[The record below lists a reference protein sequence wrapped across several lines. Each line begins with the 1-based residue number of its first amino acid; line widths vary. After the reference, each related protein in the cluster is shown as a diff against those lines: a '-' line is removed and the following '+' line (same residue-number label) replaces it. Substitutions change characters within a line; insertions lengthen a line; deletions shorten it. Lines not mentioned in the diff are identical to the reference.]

1 MMQTGITITGS
12 YRTASAMLRGKPTDD
27 RIDVY
32 GLTHPGHKRTE
43 NADHFLVASLHRAMR
58 VHATSLDAAEM
69 PPMSSDSRG
78 YLLLVADGVGGLARA
93 KEGSAHATDAI
104 ARFLLEMNEVTYP
117 VDAAGEA
124 VIVERL
130 RGFVQ
135 HVHESLREEFEQ
147 NRVGTATTITIALG
161 MWPRAFIVHAGDSR
175 CYRMRGGELQR
186 LTSDQTLA
194 QALIDAGALKPDAE
208 PVARLK
214 NTLVSALGS
223 SQLEV
228 QIVTDQLRPAD
239 QWLLCTDGLTRH
251 VSDEEIADRMRKPGT
266 AEQVCRDLIQ
276 LALDRGGDDNVTVI
290 CGRLRED

>member
-1 MMQTGITITGS
+1 MQTSITITGS
-12 YRTASAMLRGKPTDD
+12 HRSTPALRHKPTDE
-27 RIDVY
+27 RIDVFGITHQ
-32 GLTHPGHKRTE
+32 GLRRTE

-58 VHATSLDAAEM
+58 VHATSLDPDAM

-93 KEGSAHATDAI
+93 KEGSAQATDAI

-117 VDAAGEA
+117 VDAAGEK

-135 HVHESLREEFEQ
+135 LVHESLREEFEQ
-147 NRVGTATTITIALG
+147 SRVGTATTITIALG

-175 CYRMRGGELQR
+175 CYRMRSGELQR

-228 QIVTDQLRPAD
+228 QVVTDQLRPSD

-251 VSDEEIADRMRKPGT
+251 VSDDEIADRLRRPGT
-266 AEQVCRDLIQ
+266 AETVCNDLIQ
-276 LALDRGGDDNVTVI
+276 LALSRGGEDNVTVI
-290 CGRLRED
+290 CGRLRES